1 MNCFLAPFLFC
12 LASTAVVSA
21 QVVDVSVCEIL
32 ANPQSFDGKVVRI
45 KGTVTAGFEEF
56 AIKDPSCNQ
65 SVNAIWLAYPEG
77 TKGKAGPVAL
87 AQVQLAKNNPSA
99 TSNPS
104 RAQIKLDKNK
114 EFKQFDSL
122 LSSPYKAGGMCLGCT
137 RYSVAAIMV
146 GRLDGIKDAGVVRDG
161 QDKFVSALGFG
172 NLNLY
177 RARLVLQ
184 SVSEVSSHEVDY
196 SRVSAMTKD
205 DSPHESSSG
214 DPIAA
219 VHQSARAFKP
229 DSQAAEQ
236 LERAAA
242 AYGKEGEDNGVDV
255 GFGVTNEVVKGDGPT
270 GDKISPDG
278 LLINCVFDMERLKG
292 DGLSRAISHVGTH
305 IADLRDP
312 KITAAQSTPFE
323 SEYRAWQTTVLSSIA
338 GQQKTLTLPGGYLLW
353 NGSWPNEERGKK
365 VDDAI
370 RSFLEDWVALKK

>member
-1 MNCFLAPFLFC
+1 MKYFLAPLLFC
-12 LASTAVVSA
+12 LAFQALLAA
-21 QVVDVSVCEIL
+21 QVVDVSVCDVL
-32 ANPQSFDGKVVRI
+32 TNPQSFDGKIVRI
-45 KGTVTAGFEEF
+45 KGTVAAGFEEF
-56 AIKDPSCNQ
+56 VIKDTSCNQ

-77 TKGKAGPVAL
+77 TKGKAGPVAV

-99 TSNPS
+99 SSNPS
-104 RAQIKLDKNK
+104 RTQIKLDKNK

-137 RYSVAAIMV
+137 RYSVAATMV
-146 GRLDGIKDAGVVRDG
+146 GRLDGIKDSGVVRDSQG
-161 QDKFVSALGFG
+161 KFVSAQGFG

-184 SVSEVSSHEVDY
+184 SVSDVSAHEIDY
-196 SRVSAMTKD
+196 SKVSAETKD
-205 DSPHESSSG
+205 DSPHESSGG

-219 VHQSARAFKP
+219 AHQSARAFKP

-242 AYGKEGEDNGVDV
+242 AYGKPGEDNGVDV
-255 GFGVTNEVVKGDGPT
+255 GFGVPNEVLKGDGPT
-270 GDKISPDG
+270 GDKNSPDG
-278 LLINCVFDMERLKG
+278 LLINCIFDMDRLKG
-292 DGLSRAISHVGTH
+292 DALSRAISHVGTH

-312 KITAAQSTPFE
+312 KSTAAQSTPFE
-323 SEYRAWQTTVLSSIA
+323 AEHRAWQTTVLSTIA

-353 NGSWPNEERGKK
+353 NGLWPGEERSKK

-370 RSFLEDWVALKK
+370 TSFLENWVTLKK

>member
-1 MNCFLAPFLFC
+1 MKYFPALFLFY
-12 LASTAVVSA
+12 LASTALVSA

-32 ANPQSFDGKVVRI
+32 TNPQSFDGKIVRM

-77 TKGKAGPVAL
+77 TKGKAGAVAF
-87 AQVQLAKNNPSA
+87 AQVQLARNNPSA
-99 TSNPS
+99 TPNPN
-104 RAQIKLDKNK
+104 RAQVKLDKNK

-122 LSSPYKAGGMCLGCT
+122 LSSPYKVGGMCLGCA
-137 RYSVAAIMV
+137 RYSVAATMV
-146 GRLDGIKDAGVVRDG
+146 GRLDGIKDAGIVRDSQG
-161 QDKFVSALGFG
+161 KFVGAQGFG
-172 NLNLY
+172 NMNLY

-184 SVSEVSSHEVDY
+184 SVSDVSAHEIDY
-196 SRVSAMTKD
+196 SKVSAVTKD

-219 VHQSARAFKP
+219 ARQSARAFKP

-242 AYGKEGEDNGVDV
+242 AYGKPGEDNGVDV
-255 GFGVTNEVVKGDGPT
+255 GFGVPNEVVKGDGPT
-270 GDKISPDG
+270 GDKNSPDG
-278 LLINCVFDMERLKG
+278 LLINCVFDMDRLKG
-292 DGLSRAISHVGTH
+292 DALSRAISHIGTH

-312 KITAAQSTPFE
+312 KSTAAQSTPFE
-323 SEYRAWQTTVLSSIA
+323 SEYRAWQTTVLSSVA
-338 GQQKTLTLPGGYLLW
+338 SQQKTLTLPGGYLLW
-353 NGSWPNEERGKK
+353 NGSWPNEERGKR

-370 RSFLEDWVALKK
+370 TSFLEDWVALKK

>member
-1 MNCFLAPFLFC
+1 MKCFLAPFLFC
-12 LASTAVVSA
+12 LASTALGSA

-32 ANPQSFDGKVVRI
+32 TNPQSFDGKIVRI
-45 KGTVTAGFEEF
+45 KGTATTGFEEF

-87 AQVQLAKNNPSA
+87 AQAQLAKNSPSA
-99 TSNPS
+99 TSVPK

-137 RYSVAAIMV
+137 RYSVAATMV
-146 GRLDGIKDAGVVRDG
+146 GRLDGTKDAGVVRDG
-161 QDKFVSALGFG
+161 QGKFVSAQGFG

-184 SVSEVSSHEVDY
+184 SVSEVSPHEIDY
-196 SRVSAMTKD
+196 TKVSTVTKD

-219 VHQSARAFKP
+219 AHQSARAFKP

-242 AYGKEGEDNGVDV
+242 AYGKPGEDNGVDV
-255 GFGVTNEVVKGDGPT
+255 GFGVPNEVAKGDGPT
-270 GDKISPDG
+270 GDKNSPDG
-278 LLINCVFDMERLKG
+278 LLINCVFDMDRLKG
-292 DGLSRAISHVGTH
+292 DALSRAISHVGTH

-312 KITAAQSTPFE
+312 KSTTAQSTPFE

-353 NGSWPNEERGKK
+353 NGSWPNEERSKR
-365 VDDAI
+365 VADAI
-370 RSFLEDWVALKK
+370 SSFLEDWVALKK